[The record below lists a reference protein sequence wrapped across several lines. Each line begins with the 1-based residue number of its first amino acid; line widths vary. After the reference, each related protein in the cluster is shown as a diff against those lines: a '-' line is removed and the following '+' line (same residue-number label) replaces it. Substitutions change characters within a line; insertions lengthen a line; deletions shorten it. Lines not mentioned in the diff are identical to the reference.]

1 MAGDGNLLHDF
12 LTLTL
17 ERTSTEMRERL
28 VNSMAGAS
36 FFGVLAG
43 ELDAFERRVGDVRGA
58 LAYLDRLYIAENTP
72 GGSIK

>member
-1 MAGDGNLLHDF
+1 MAGDGNLLHDH

-17 ERTSTEMRERL
+17 EKAASEMRERL
-28 VNSMAGAS
+28 VKAPAGAG

-43 ELDAFERRVGDVRGA
+43 ELDAFERRLGDVRGA

-72 GGSIK
+72 GASIK